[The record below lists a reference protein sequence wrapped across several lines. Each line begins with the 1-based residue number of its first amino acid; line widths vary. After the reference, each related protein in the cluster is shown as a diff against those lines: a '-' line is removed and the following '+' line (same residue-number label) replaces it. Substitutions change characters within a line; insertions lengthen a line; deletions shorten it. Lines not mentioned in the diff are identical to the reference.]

1 MYYYYN
7 LVCGHNQLFVSAI
20 RDNYYRGFDL
30 FMSILEKFV
39 ERLRELLTDH
49 EMKPAHL
56 AKELGVTR
64 KVICRYT
71 NGERLPSLNMAFR
84 LSGYFHCSIDFLLGR
99 SDEGSEFEPLPLPPF
114 KDRLPY
120 LVDFFKKTKA
130 NISKEAHIDESIIY
144 DWLKGRS
151 TPSLESITALADYF
165 DCSVEFIL
173 GREN

>member
-84 LSGYFHCSIDFLLGR
+84 LSGYFHCSIDFFSAAAMKALNLNLFPFRR
-99 SDEGSEFEPLPLPPF
+99 SRIGCRTWWISS
-114 KDRLPY
+114 
-120 LVDFFKKTKA
+120 KKQKPTSPKKPISMKA
-130 NISKEAHIDESIIY
+130 S
-144 DWLKGRS
+144 S
-151 TPSLESITALADYF
+151 TI
-165 DCSVEFIL
+165 
-173 GREN
+173 G

>member
-1 MYYYYN
+1 
-7 LVCGHNQLFVSAI
+7 
-20 RDNYYRGFDL
+20 
-30 FMSILEKFV
+30 MSILEKFV

-120 LVDFFKKTKA
+120 LVDFFKKPKPTSPKKPISMKA
-130 NISKEAHIDESIIY
+130 SSMI
-144 DWLKGRS
+144 G
-151 TPSLESITALADYF
+151 
-165 DCSVEFIL
+165 
-173 GREN
+173 

>member
-20 RDNYYRGFDL
+20 LDNYYRGFDL

-84 LSGYFHCSIDFLLGR
+84 RRAISIALSTFCSAAAMKALNLSLFPFRRSRTGYRTWWIS
-99 SDEGSEFEPLPLPPF
+99 S
-114 KDRLPY
+114 
-120 LVDFFKKTKA
+120 KKPKPTSPKKPISMKA
-130 NISKEAHIDESIIY
+130 SSMI
-144 DWLKGRS
+144 G
-151 TPSLESITALADYF
+151 
-165 DCSVEFIL
+165 
-173 GREN
+173 

>member
-1 MYYYYN
+1 
-7 LVCGHNQLFVSAI
+7 
-20 RDNYYRGFDL
+20 
-30 FMSILEKFV
+30 MSILEKFV

-99 SDEGSEFEPLPLPPF
+99 SDEGSEFEPLPLLPF

-120 LVDFFKKTKA
+120 LWISSKNPKPLSPKKPILMKA
-130 NISKEAHIDESIIY
+130 S
-144 DWLKGRS
+144 S
-151 TPSLESITALADYF
+151 TT
-165 DCSVEFIL
+165 
-173 GREN
+173 G

>member
-1 MYYYYN
+1 
-7 LVCGHNQLFVSAI
+7 
-20 RDNYYRGFDL
+20 
-30 FMSILEKFV
+30 MSILEKFV

-84 LSGYFHCSIDFLLGR
+84 LSGYFRCSIDFLLGR

-120 LVDFFKKTKA
+120 LVDFFKKPKPTSPKKPISMKA
-130 NISKEAHIDESIIY
+130 SSMI
-144 DWLKGRS
+144 G
-151 TPSLESITALADYF
+151 
-165 DCSVEFIL
+165 
-173 GREN
+173 

>member
-1 MYYYYN
+1 
-7 LVCGHNQLFVSAI
+7 
-20 RDNYYRGFDL
+20 
-30 FMSILEKFV
+30 MSILEKFV

-99 SDEGSEFEPLPLPPF
+99 SDEGSEFEPLPLPPL
-114 KDRLPY
+114 RTGY
-120 LVDFFKKTKA
+120 RTWWISSKKPKPTSPKKPISMKA
-130 NISKEAHIDESIIY
+130 SSMI
-144 DWLKGRS
+144 G
-151 TPSLESITALADYF
+151 
-165 DCSVEFIL
+165 
-173 GREN
+173 